1 MISISDAVLVVAK
14 GAHWRKSIS
23 LIPSFDAKG
32 LTFLGALCPADL
44 AFTLQT
50 PCRIIAPAASSSANL
65 PLARMPAKALLGQ
78 GQILPSALI
87 KILPPVAL
95 AYSEM

>member
-32 LTFLGALCPADL
+32 LTFLGAVSLPYH
-44 AFTLQT
+44 
-50 PCRIIAPAASSSANL
+50 PCLLGLFELILPFSSSFAQ
-65 PLARMPAKALLGQ
+65 RTLLS
-78 GQILPSALI
+78 PC
-87 KILPPVAL
+87 KHHV
-95 AYSEM
+95 E